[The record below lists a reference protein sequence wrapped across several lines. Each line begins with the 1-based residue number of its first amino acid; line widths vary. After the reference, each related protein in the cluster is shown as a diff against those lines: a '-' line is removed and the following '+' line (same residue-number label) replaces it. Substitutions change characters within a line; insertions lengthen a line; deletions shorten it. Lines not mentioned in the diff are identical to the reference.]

1 MSKAALPAFS
11 IFAPPYREF
20 LPLALEETIPS
31 SLRVVSGAVL
41 VWSMN
46 GGDSPVHLRKA
57 ALRPGGIPL
66 IVVMPPAGKIGTLRS
81 GLFRM
86 VEETRPSAVL
96 PHHPNP
102 DPEELTA
109 LVRAEP
115 ESLPGELVDFLL
127 WRGVWLDQETRR
139 IIRRTVELSAEITTL
154 SGLSRAVYLSRR
166 ALGRRFKRRGLPVP
180 SHWLQF
186 SRLLRAVVRLQNSN
200 GSVFQVADELGYP
213 DGFTLSNQMVRLAGV
228 RPSYARDR
236 LGWEW
241 FVEAWLRSE
250 AENGGLLIPF
260 GSRCQ
265 ERLSPLGD
273 AQFQAAAKR
282 IVCETC
288 GAARTEAKGPQNIA
302 C

>member
-1 MSKAALPAFS
+1 MPNAALTAFS
-11 IFAPPYREF
+11 IFAPPYREY

-41 VWSMN
+41 LWSMN
-46 GGDSPVHLRKA
+46 AGHSPMHLRKA

-66 IVVMPPAGKIGTLRS
+66 IVMLPPAEKVGSCRS
-81 GLFRM
+81 GLFEL

-102 DPEELTA
+102 DPEELTV

-115 ESLPGELVDFLL
+115 ESLPGEFVDFLL

-186 SRLLRAVVRLQNSN
+186 SRLLRAVVRLQNSRD
-200 GSVFQVADELGYP
+200 SVFQVANELGYP
-213 DGFTLSNQMVRLAGV
+213 DGFTLSNQMLRLTGV

-241 FVEAWLRSE
+241 LVEAWLRSE
-250 AENGGLLIPF
+250 AENGGLLMPL
-260 GSRCQ
+260 RPHR
-265 ERLSPLGD
+265 ERRLSPLED
-273 AQFQAAAKR
+273 AQLQTAAAKT
-282 IVCETC
+282 VCEAC
-288 GAARTEAKGPQNIA
+288 GAPRIEGRRAREIA